1 VVKLIEVAIFS
12 DAHYASENTRKVE
25 DESFFPLIV
34 EKLSSEK
41 KKEDYVKK
49 WCFLMQKAFGRF
61 LEKAKLGSF
70 DMIISLGDNIS
81 GALPG
86 GPVTQEIQAEWREY
100 KKLIADTFPK
110 ISKESAKYLWG
121 GHDIKFGDM
130 LTDLHGLKGGEMTKK
145 SFEAAEKFIGNP
157 WFCKKMEKFMLL
169 GLNSEIIYSSIEKI
183 NPDQEFFIE
192 KAKEQE
198 KFIQEYLENAS
209 KNNNKVILLIHD
221 PVQLKELQEILEP
234 HKKNIVLVLAGHIHS
249 PAVWKIYCLL
259 SKIVKIFKIRIETPQ
274 QITPKQKV
282 IKSVIQEMAEIYPI
296 IQSYNIKIV
305 PAIWGQMPLARQQR
319 IIGRGGYAILT
330 LNNGQFS
337 LKRYKL

>member
-1 VVKLIEVAIFS
+1 
-12 DAHYASENTRKVE
+12 
-25 DESFFPLIV
+25 
-34 EKLSSEK
+34 
-41 KKEDYVKK
+41 
-49 WCFLMQKAFGRF
+49 
-61 LEKAKLGSF
+61 
-70 DMIISLGDNIS
+70 
-81 GALPG
+81 
-86 GPVTQEIQAEWREY
+86 
-100 KKLIADTFPK
+100 
-110 ISKESAKYLWG
+110 
-121 GHDIKFGDM
+121 
-130 LTDLHGLKGGEMTKK
+130 
-145 SFEAAEKFIGNP
+145 
-157 WFCKKMEKFMLL
+157 MLL

-249 PAVWKIYCLL
+249 LAVWKIYCLL